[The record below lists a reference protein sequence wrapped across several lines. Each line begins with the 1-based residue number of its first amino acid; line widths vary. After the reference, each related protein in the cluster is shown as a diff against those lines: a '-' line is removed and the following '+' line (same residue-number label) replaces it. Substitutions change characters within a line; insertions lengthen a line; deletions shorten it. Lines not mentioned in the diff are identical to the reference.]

1 MGRINLDALR
11 KIEEARNKKYVWCKP
26 LVLCGKVF
34 PQAIRFT
41 LPQTVMIEHISKEGG
56 EKDVSKTV

>member
-11 KIEEARNKKYVWCKP
+11 KIEKARNKKYVWCKP

-34 PQAIRFT
+34 PQAVRML
-41 LPQTVMIEHISKEGG
+41 LPRIPKGG